1 MKHIRK
7 SVFET
12 NSSSSHSITIN
23 SSATN
28 YTSISP
34 DADGIITIDTKGYDF
49 GWGYEDYNDFH
60 SKACYCAIDQ
70 QNTESNLVML
80 QKVIMEHT
88 GAKEVKLRIDPNSYI
103 DHQSY
108 GTSSDAFESEQT
120 LKDFLFSKNSILIID
135 NDNR

>member
-1 MKHIRK
+1 MKHIRQ

-34 DADGIITIDTKGYDF
+34 DADGIITINTEGYEF
-49 GWGYEDYNDFH
+49 GWGYDRYNDFH
-60 SKACYCAIDQ
+60 SKASYCAVDQ
-70 QNTESNLVML
+70 QNTEHNLEML
-80 QKVIMEHT
+80 KKVIVEHT
-88 GAKEVKLRIDPNSYI
+88 GAKEVKLIIDPNSYI

-108 GTSSDAFESEQT
+108 GTSADAFESEQT
-120 LKDFLFSKNSILIID
+120 LKDFLFSKNSQLFID
-135 NDNR
+135 NDNH